1 MLDLY
6 IQEPITTTSS
16 STSTITIATT
26 PPPNEIMPPSSE
38 HDASNVIYRNLS
50 YESDLLLLDDGPA
63 PYPKLAPGPPP
74 TPRGSSVT
82 YIEQPTKGDWES
94 AKPLIRHLWVNKGL
108 RLAEVR
114 RRLEAHGFPASESMY
129 KKHLQRWAKEDL
141 TWRKQKYTKSAVPKR
156 NRVSASASASSSP
169 SMSPAPVIM
178 PQHHQPQIISP
189 DFPLYLLPDQLL
201 QSLLLNVSGMYRG
214 ALHDGRWK
222 MRDALTIQENE
233 YDDLFLIIFKTLHYT
248 GYSDAV
254 AGEVGMRE
262 AFPSLRRA
270 VQECGFFSLP
280 TIWTAVIHIV
290 RRGHMQ
296 FASRFIAEAARLAGL
311 LHPNS
316 HLQLIFVDMLRL
328 LGHDAGIAEHALVSA
343 YAQCIRDVTAGL
355 EGLPFSH
362 LTALTLRN
370 FFIHYIVYVDTT
382 PCGTAQSMRAFEDL
396 LELAEQIYDK
406 DDEVVLEILAQWIM
420 CLEIDPDAGYFL
432 AQVTND
438 MLMRIAS
445 RRRKHGGTFKWNL
458 LPKWRGV
465 KSVLSIIH
473 QRQEEMEW
481 LAEAMCDSMTSID
494 MGPRDLE
501 EASRTHLAMWRDKT
515 ATTGCAPLVYT

>member
-1 MLDLY
+1 M
-6 IQEPITTTSS
+6 PSS
-16 STSTITIATT
+16 STENDATS
-26 PPPNEIMPPSSE
+26 IL
-38 HDASNVIYRNLS
+38 YRNIS
-50 YESDLLLLDDGPA
+50 CEPEPLLLDDGST
-63 PYPKLAPGPPP
+63 PYPDFAPEPSPA
-74 TPRGSSVT
+74 PRGSNVT

-156 NRVSASASASSSP
+156 NRISASSSP
-169 SMSPAPVIM
+169 SMSPAPMVM
-178 PQHHQPQIISP
+178 PHHPHTISP
-189 DFPLYLLPDQLL
+189 DLPFYLLPDQLL
-201 QSLLLNVSGMYRG
+201 QSLLMNVSGMYRG

-233 YDDLFLIIFKTLHYT
+233 YDELFLIIFKTLHYS
-248 GYSDAV
+248 GYSDAA
-254 AGEVGMRE
+254 AGDLGMQE

-316 HLQLIFVDMLRL
+316 QLQLIFVDMLRL

-343 YAQCIRDVTAGL
+343 YTQCIRDVTAGL

-370 FFIHYIVYVDTT
+370 FFIHYIMYVDTT
-382 PCGTAQSMRAFEDL
+382 PGGSAQSMRAFEDL
-396 LELAEQIYDK
+396 LELSEQIYDK

-420 CLEIDPDAGYFL
+420 CLELDPTAAHYL

-438 MLMRIAS
+438 MLARIGS
-445 RRRKHGGTFKWNL
+445 RRRKLGGTFKWNL

-465 KSVLSIIH
+465 KSVLSVIH
-473 QRQEEMEW
+473 ARHEEMEW
-481 LAEAMCDSMTSID
+481 LSEVVSDSMNSID
-494 MGPRDLE
+494 VGPRDLE

-515 ATTGCAPLVYT
+515 MCGAPLVYT